1 MKQRQLSFFSLVLL
15 TSGSYAM
22 HQDNAPSALFVQK
35 VQQFGLVDRAEVQK
49 FFEVAQGH
57 GIDLNSEKVKY
68 SHSENAG
75 TTISIFQTIG
85 RGYREITRLPNGV
98 FDIATVEE
106 ASLGIE
112 KGAYRAQK
120 QTYENVLA
128 TLNMHKSAQEYKAKL
143 AAQPEEKPLTLLEMQ
158 QRAMRLMSMSP
169 EQRMAEA
176 LKNMPT
182 VDSFAPVRTSVQK
195 PAAASQPTPPSAP
208 TPPSTGRIADSK
220 GFIHQAFG
228 PDAVQNNQKA
238 RELLQRDDVKKFID
252 AEIKKGAITKS
263 WQELNAIA
271 VFEADAPFKGA
282 WKIHLGKGMS
292 IMWLGGLSIES
303 TDIQF

>member
-1 MKQRQLSFFSLVLL
+1 MNLIQRPVFYSILVMGCAY
-15 TSGSYAM
+15 SM
-22 HQDNAPSALFVQK
+22 QEPSKLFLQK
-35 VQQFGLVDRAEVQK
+35 VQELGLTNASDINK
-49 FFEVAQGH
+49 FHEVAVGF
-57 GIDLNSEKVKY
+57 GIDISQAEYSCSNNGEISLSQTRGEGFSKVKRL
-68 SHSENAG
+68 SDG
-75 TTISIFQTIG
+75 T
-85 RGYREITRLPNGV
+85 
-98 FDIATVEE
+98 FDITTVEKWTSHARE
-106 ASLGIE
+106 GEYKA
-112 KGAYRAQK
+112 RK
-120 QTYENVLA
+120 QTYENVLV
-128 TLNMHKSAQEYKAKL
+128 TLNMRKSAQEYKAKL
-143 AAQPEEKPLTLLEMQ
+143 VAQPEEKPFTLLEMQ

-176 LKNMPT
+176 LKNIPAA
-182 VDSFAPVRTSVQK
+182 DSFAPVRTSIQK
-195 PAAASQPTPPSAP
+195 PAAVSQPTPPSA
-208 TPPSTGRIADSK
+208 GRVAEKDE